1 MTGCVE
7 TSATTLAGQPWVD
20 EMVDRNQAPPSF
32 FLFSGSPIHRGKD
45 GTYVTRATRC
55 FVLATYP
62 IPPCVTVISLAVT
75 LAFGG
80 RSLFVEVKGFSSP
93 TIASLVIYN

>member
-1 MTGCVE
+1 
-7 TSATTLAGQPWVD
+7 
-20 EMVDRNQAPPSF
+20 MVDRNQAPPSF
-32 FLFSGSPIHRGKD
+32 FLSSGSPIHRAKA
-45 GTYVTRATRC
+45 RATRC
-55 FVLATYP
+55 FALSTYP
-62 IPPCVTVISLAVT
+62 IPPYVTIISLAVT